1 MIIDRYLFKE
11 ILQTFL
17 AVMLVLLLIFMGRFF
32 AFYLADAAAGEI
44 TGGVVLDLLLLQTLS
59 SLNMMLPFAFYI
71 SILLA
76 FGRMYKD
83 NEMTALAA
91 SGVTISRIILTV
103 FTIAFGFAAIVAIAS
118 LWISP
123 WAENQRTL
131 ITTESEQISVMESV
145 LPGTFNQLGKQK
157 DAVFYV
163 EEISENHKHLKNVFA
178 QFYTEGKMDVFSA
191 NQGYQYQDPAT
202 GDSYLVLV
210 DGFRYQGIPGKQDFL
225 IQEYKKNAIRIVEP
239 RVDSNKRRRNSG
251 VATVQ
256 LLDASKPKEQAEL
269 QWRISMPI
277 AALLLALLGVLISR
291 TSPRQGR
298 FAKLFLA
305 ILIYIIYNNIMSI
318 ARSWIEQN
326 KIPVEIGIWWVHLI
340 VFTVIAFMLYH
351 QTAGRRF
358 RLKPA
363 FKR

>member
-1 MIIDRYLFKE
+1 MIIDRYLIRE

-44 TGGVVLDLLLLQTLS
+44 SGGVVLDLLLLQTLG
-59 SLNMMLPFAFYI
+59 SLNMMLPFALYI

-76 FGRMYKD
+76 FGRLYKD

-91 SGVTISRIILTV
+91 SGVTISRIMVSV
-103 FTIAFGFAAIVAIAS
+103 FMIAFGFSVVVGVVA

-123 WAENQRTL
+123 WADNQRTL
-131 ITTESEQISVMESV
+131 IITESEKISLMEGV
-145 LPGTFNQLGKQK
+145 LPGQFNQLGKRK

-163 EEISENHKHLKNVFA
+163 EELSEDRKQLNNVFA
-178 QFYTEGKMDVFSA
+178 QIQTDGKMDVFSA
-191 NQGYQYQDPAT
+191 NKGYQYRDPET
-202 GDSYLVLV
+202 GDRFLVLV
-210 DGFRYQGIPGKQDFL
+210 DGFRYQGNPGEQNFL

-239 RVDSNKRRRNSG
+239 KVSGKPRRNSS
-251 VATVQ
+251 APTTQ
-256 LLDASKPKEQAEL
+256 LMSVFKPKEQAEL

-277 AALLLALLGVLISR
+277 ATLLLALLGVLISR

-305 ILIYIIYNNIMSI
+305 ILIYIIYNNVMSI

-326 KIPVEIGIWWVHLI
+326 KIPVEVGIWWVHL
-340 VFTVIAFMLYH
+340 FAFGLIALMLYY
-351 QTAGRRF
+351 QASGRRL
-358 RLKPA
+358 RLKPV
-363 FKR
+363 FGK